1 MQLLFDATKFN
12 IVFLETNYTLPNEKW
27 DITKNTTRCTKS
39 NENGPIDFSCEVSG
53 TLSVIN
59 GYSNPKIGFFARYDS
74 RTGDYGSI
82 DTSLINNSSF
92 VLAKF
97 TVRDF
102 MVPRYGFVFVYI
114 HYNRNLN

>member
-12 IVFLETNYTLPNEKW
+12 IRFIDTDYTFPNEKW
-27 DITKNTTRCTKS
+27 DITNNAKRCTKS
-39 NENGPIDFSCEVSG
+39 NSNGPTDFECEVDG

-59 GYSNPKIGFFARYDS
+59 DWSNPKIGFYARYDS
-74 RTGDYGSI
+74 NTGDYGSI
-82 DTSLINNSSF
+82 DTSLINNSNF
-92 VLAKF
+92 ILAKM

-102 MVPRYGFVFVYI
+102 MIPRYGFVFVYI